1 MDSVH
6 SKYVQIQREKVGDI
20 LYKLISF
27 FLGTF
32 KMLDVKCLLLKKKVF
47 VTTPFIS
54 SLFN

>member
-32 KMLDVKCLLLKKKVF
+32 KMLDVKCLLLKKK
-47 VTTPFIS
+47 
-54 SLFN
+54 SL